1 MPPKHSIRG
10 QQAHEDE
17 ANASAPLTDDDRYLL
32 MLADEV
38 RACAESARNIVLC
51 PDTQEHVTRFG
62 SVDAHKRLERE
73 RMERMLRAWRGIRD
87 EDGAP
92 YRDARMLLTSWVL
105 FYADSIRSI
114 HEREGRG
121 VTPPS
126 PPELDG
132 QRLSVYAEQ
141 VAGLVA
147 EHYPSLAA
155 RMVEPE
161 RMRRLRSA
169 IASAATS
176 KRRPWRLIATIWD
189 GIEAGPRDVETWR
202 QDWVRHTKRS

>member
-1 MPPKHSIRG
+1 MSGLPRS
-10 QQAHEDE
+10 
-17 ANASAPLTDDDRYLL
+17 PLEGAGVTGDLNDDDRHLL
-32 MLADEV
+32 MLADKV
-38 RACAESARNIVLC
+38 RACAESARNIVLR
-51 PDTQEHVTRFG
+51 PETHAHVAQLG

-73 RMERMLRAWRGIRD
+73 RMEQMLRAWRGIRG

-114 HEREGRG
+114 HERERRG

-161 RMRRLRSA
+161 RIARIRSA

-176 KRRPWRLIATIWD
+176 NKRKPWKLIAATWD
-189 GIEAGPRDVETWR
+189 GIDARPRDVETWR
-202 QDWVRHTKRS
+202 QDWARHTKRS